1 MPKAAKRFA
10 SQHHRATSLSTNPE
24 TIQAHEINQS
34 QVGFDAEAHHI
45 KTKFQTR
52 LTHTREAL
60 RVSTEYTNNS
70 ADDHECMEAQ
80 CMEMHEETKLKEL
93 ESMGQVWL
101 KIVKGNHVI
110 QHESEIEEGNIDD
123 EENVDQMLEDV
134 EWNGIQDDMELD
146 ENEKDI
152 EDNSSEGWEME
163 DDDGEEEEQEDESDD
178 SFEDGDI
185 DVSDIEV
192 LYDKDGNV
200 IVEEDIGEG
209 LKEIM
214 ECHMSR
220 LQRRFDMY
228 TTLASLR
235 DNDESGE
242 EADGEEEAWGEIE

>member
-1 MPKAAKRFA
+1 M
-10 SQHHRATSLSTNPE
+10 
-24 TIQAHEINQS
+24 
-34 QVGFDAEAHHI
+34 
-45 KTKFQTR
+45 
-52 LTHTREAL
+52 
-60 RVSTEYTNNS
+60 
-70 ADDHECMEAQ
+70 
-80 CMEMHEETKLKEL
+80 
-93 ESMGQVWL
+93 

-220 LQRRFDMY
+220 L
-228 TTLASLR
+228 
-235 DNDESGE
+235 
-242 EADGEEEAWGEIE
+242 